1 MIKAIAIDDEPPA
14 LKLIENFCAKVDFI
28 ELDKTFTSPHEA
40 LKYLSKF
47 PVDLLFLD
55 INMPSL
61 SGIDLYKEVK
71 QDTMAI
77 FTTAYSQYAVEGFNL
92 SAIDFLLKPFTLER
106 FMQAATRANEYYQYQ
121 HPVQNTMQQFLF
133 LRADYSL
140 VKIPVAD
147 ILFIEGLD
155 DYLKI
160 HIYNQKMVVARMT
173 MKTILEKLPA
183 TAFIRVHRSFII
195 AFSRIESVRN
205 KSITILG
212 TEIPIGA
219 SYEENFQRML
229 RSR

>member
-14 LKLIENFCAKVDFI
+14 LKLIANFCAEVPFI
-28 ELDKTFTSPHEA
+28 DLQKTFSSPHEA
-40 LKYLSKF
+40 LKHLSKF

-77 FTTAYSQYAVEGFNL
+77 FTTAHSQYAVEGFNL
-92 SAIDFLLKPFTLER
+92 NAVDFLLKPFTMER
-106 FMQAATRANEYYQYQ
+106 FMQAVNKANDFYQYQ
-121 HPVQNTMQQFLF
+121 NAATSAAQQFLF
-133 LRADYSL
+133 IRADYSL
-140 VKIPVAD
+140 IKIPVAD

-160 HIYNQKMVVARMT
+160 HIHNQKVVVARMT
-173 MKTILEKLPA
+173 MKAILDKLPPA
-183 TAFIRVHRSFII
+183 DFIRVHRSFII
-195 AFSRIESVRN
+195 SFSRIERVRN
-205 KSITILG
+205 KAITVHN

-219 SYEENFQRML
+219 SYEENFQKRL
-229 RSR
+229 RGE